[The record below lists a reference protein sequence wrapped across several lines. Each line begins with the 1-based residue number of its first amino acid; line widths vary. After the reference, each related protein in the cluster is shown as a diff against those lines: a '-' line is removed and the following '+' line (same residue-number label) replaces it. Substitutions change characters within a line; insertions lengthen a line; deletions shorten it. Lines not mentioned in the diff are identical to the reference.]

1 MKLLIIAAAS
11 LAVVSCASLSLEDLE
26 FHAWKLKFGK
36 SYRTPEE
43 EARRKDIWLSTRRR
57 VLTHNILADQGIKTY
72 RMGINHFSDMDSE
85 EFKEKV
91 LLRSMIPSNKTRALP
106 HRAAKPPTPKGGAV
120 KLSASVDWREN
131 GCETDVKNQ
140 GACGS
145 CWAFSVT
152 GALESHYCIKHGRL
166 PSLSEQQLVDCSR
179 PYGNHGCNGG
189 WMNSAFQ
196 YVIDNGG
203 IDTEASYP
211 YEGKDRNCRFT
222 AAGVAVTCSGYADV
236 TPQGDE
242 SALQYYVA
250 NQGPVSVAVDAKNF
264 HNYHS
269 GVFYDSYCS
278 SSQIN
283 HAVLVVGY
291 GTEGG
296 RDYWLVKNSWGT
308 SWGEGGYIKMSRN
321 QGNQCGIASYASFPI
336 IG

>member
-43 EARRKDIWLSTRRR
+43 EAQRKDIWLSTRRR

-106 HRAAKPPTPKGGAV
+106 HRAAKPSTPKGGAV

-131 GCETDVKNQ
+131 GCVTDVKDQ
-140 GACGS
+140 GDCGS

-152 GALESHYCIKHGRL
+152 GALESHYCIYYGYL
-166 PSLSEQQLVDCSR
+166 YELSEQQLVDCSSS
-179 PYGNHGCNGG
+179 YGNEGCNGG
-189 WMNSAFQ
+189 LMDPSFE

-203 IDTEASYP
+203 IDTEDYYP
-211 YEGKDRNCRFT
+211 YEGEDGDCRFN
-222 AAGVAVTCSGYADV
+222 AAGIAVTCSGYTDV

-250 NQGPVSVAVDAKNF
+250 NQGPVSVAVDATNLQ
-264 HNYHS
+264 NYDS
-269 GVFYDSYCS
+269 GVFYDPSCS
-278 SSQIN
+278 SSETN
-283 HAVLVVGY
+283 HAMLAVGY
-291 GTEGG
+291 GTEDDQ
-296 RDYWLVKNSWGT
+296 DYWLVKNSWGED
-308 SWGEGGYIKMSRN
+308 WGEDGYIKMSRN
-321 QGNQCGIASYASFPI
+321 EDNQCGIASEASFPI